1 MNVKIKIIVSPRSNP
16 MLVEYPVGTTAE
28 QLVKDFQK
36 DLPYDIL
43 LAKIDHKFEELTYAL
58 TKDCTVEFLDMR
70 SQAGN
75 LVYQRSVSMLYLKAI
90 RDVLGHKATAVIENS
105 LSKGLYTYIK
115 GSEPL
120 SSEVIQKIQSRME
133 ELVKEDIKFERAVD
147 SKGDAMKWLLEDGLQ
162 EKARMLQHAMDVDQI
177 KFYSL
182 GGLKNF
188 FYGLMVPSTGYI
200 KRFEL
205 VPYRRGI
212 ILRFPHPKDPNVIP
226 EFIDEF
232 KLYNAFAEIKSWGKL
247 MKITYVGDMNE
258 MVENEG
264 YKDIIQ
270 ISEALHEKKI
280 AHIADMIT
288 KGKKRIVLIAGPSS
302 SGKTTFAKRLSIQL
316 RVNGLD
322 PIYMSTDDY
331 FVERGCT
338 PLDEYGEPNF
348 EDIEAI
354 DIELFNR
361 NMNGLLAG
369 DEVDLPVFDFIRG
382 TKQFGKKIVRA
393 ESTQPI
399 VIEGIHG
406 LNTKLTESI
415 PLEQK
420 FKIYISPLTQLNI
433 DEHNRIP
440 TTDARMLRRM
450 VRDYQFR
457 GHSAQSTIREWPK
470 VRAGEDK
477 NIFPFN
483 GEADVFFNSVHI
495 YELSVLKK
503 YAEPLL
509 KEIKPEEREYAD
521 AVRIL
526 KFLNFFQTIEDDS
539 MIANNSIMRE
549 FIGGSIFV

>member
-1 MNVKIKIIVSPRSNP
+1 MNVKINLIVSPRSNP
-16 MLVEYPVGTTAE
+16 LVCEYPVGTTLE
-28 QLVKDFQK
+28 QVVKDFQK
-36 DLPYDIL
+36 DLPYDNL
-43 LAKIDHKFEELTYAL
+43 LAKVSHKFEELTLPL
-58 TKDCTVEFLDMR
+58 TVDCTVELLDMR

-120 SSEVIQKIQSRME
+120 STESISKIQTRME
-133 ELVKEDIKFERAVD
+133 ELVKEDIKFERHID
-147 SKGDAMKWLLEDGLQ
+147 SKEAAMNWLLEDGLH
-162 EKARMLQHAMDVDQI
+162 EKQKMLKHAEDVTQV

-200 KRFEL
+200 KYFEL

-212 ILRFPHPKDPNVIP
+212 ILRFPHPKTPNVIP
-226 EFIDEF
+226 EFVDEF

-247 MKITYVGDMNE
+247 MNITYVGDMNE
-258 MVENEG
+258 MVENGG

-280 AHIADMIT
+280 AHISDMIT

-302 SGKTTFAKRLSIQL
+302 SGKTTFAKRLCIQL
-316 RVNGLD
+316 RVNGLN

-331 FVERGCT
+331 FVERGST
-338 PLDEYGEPNF
+338 PLDEHGEPNF

-354 DIELFNR
+354 DINLFNK
-361 NMNGLLAG
+361 NMNGLLKG
-369 DEVDLPVFDFIRG
+369 EEVDLPVFDFIHG
-382 TKQFGKKIVRA
+382 TKQFGKRIVKA
-393 ESTQPI
+393 DPTQPI

-406 LNTKLTESI
+406 LNQKMTEKI
-415 PLEQK
+415 PSDQK

-457 GHSAQSTIREWPK
+457 GHSAQGTIREWPK

-509 KEIKPEEREYAD
+509 REIKPEEAEYAD

-526 KFLNFFQTIEDDS
+526 KFLDFFQTIEDDS
-539 MIANNSIMRE
+539 MIANNSIIRE